1 MHLLQQRLNAT
12 FATNQ
17 SISFLIIFLSQFI
30 NQPDRPFTFNLRFI
44 YLLSDMRDFLQRLF
58 LSIVQLGTFLIYL
71 FVRINQVT
79 IRIYHL
85 IRYLPHGNLAILVF
99 GKPKHHVII
108 LLLKLFY
115 LASIKTQVNKNLFIG
130 HGTDNGIFY
139 KIGIQLRVEEDVL
152 YGTRNI
158 LVLGTFHD
166 GEFPVRN
173 HVLLTVVAED
183 NVTIHLVDGDL
194 RGNLAFSTDTFAD
207 TPPLRI
213 HLIMFIDEP
222 VPLKRSIYKTESY
235 SPLRFGSHH
244 TVGSILTH
252 HLIDDVRI
260 GVWEVECIKTLLLLG
275 DAELKFI
282 GIVEKQQSAE
292 QCTLPHSLRT
302 NEMYITIQ
310 FHLCIRNMG
319 TVQKNN
325 LIQVSHLAPPPI

>member
-1 MHLLQQRLNAT
+1 
-12 FATNQ
+12 
-17 SISFLIIFLSQFI
+17 
-30 NQPDRPFTFNLRFI
+30 
-44 YLLSDMRDFLQRLF
+44 MRDFLQRPF
-58 LSIVQLGTFLIYL
+58 LCIVQLSTFLIYL
-71 FVRINQVT
+71 FVGINQVT

-85 IRYLPHGNLAILVF
+85 IRYLPHRNLTILVSS
-99 GKPKHHVII
+99 KPEHHVII
-108 LLLKLFY
+108 FLLKLFY
-115 LASIKTQVNKNLFIG
+115 LASIKTQVNKNLFIS

-139 KIGIQLRVEEDVL
+139 KIGIQFRVEEDIL

-166 GEFPVRN
+166 GEFPVRS

-183 NVTIHLVDGDL
+183 NITIHFVNGDL
-194 RGNLAFSTDTFAD
+194 RGNLAFSTDAFTD

-213 HLIMFIDEP
+213 HLIMFIDKP
-222 VPLKRSIYKTESY
+222 IPLKRSIYKTESH
-235 SPLRFGSHH
+235 SSLRLGSHY
-244 TVGSILTH
+244 TVGTILTH
-252 HLIDDVRI
+252 YLIDDVRI
-260 GVWEVECIKTLLLLG
+260 RIWEVECVKTLLLLG

-282 GIVEKQQSAE
+282 SIVEKQQSTE

-302 NEMYITIQ
+302 NEMYIAIQ